1 MKYISTFSGI
11 EAASVAWEHL
21 GWEPLAFSEIEPYPC
36 AVLAHRFPDVPNL
49 GDITKID
56 WSETIE
62 RVGRPDVIVGGSP
75 CQSFSLA
82 GGRDSLAGASRLMF
96 EYIRAVREVRPKFIL
111 WENVPGVLNTR
122 DNAFG
127 QLLCEIQDCGYSLAW
142 RVLDSQ
148 FVRVPDRDI
157 HGRIRGWYG
166 PVAQRRRRVFL
177 VGHLGEG
184 SGASAAVLFEQDCLR
199 GNLASSREK
208 RQDLARAAK
217 ERPRTGSS
225 ECLTPWDVQS
235 KRIQS
240 AGGVSP
246 SLQAGG
252 SEGVNIQPI
261 VMDQTLTPW
270 DNQSKQIIGEQSC
283 SPALCANE
291 KKFNPKDNQPTVLQ
305 KFDTLPIN
313 DACHTLAAQD
323 HPQAIVISTANTGA
337 NGSNISDQDLSYTLD
352 RTNSNAVCIQGSMIG
367 RSDSAGPQGDG
378 VNDNV
383 SFTLNTSDRHAVA
396 FGITSQSSNSMKSS
410 NPNSGIYEAETSKTI
425 ETSGL
430 NPTCNQGGI
439 AVVCAAGSNTRDA
452 IDDNMAGTLTA
463 HNQKNPP
470 YIASEYIVR
479 RLTPTECER
488 LQGFPDGWT
497 LLTDCDVDKVTELV
511 CAALKIEDEKGI
523 KAMRRKVEKWKEDA
537 PDGPRYKALG
547 NSMATNVM
555 LWIGERMQTVS
566 DILDNGGKAQW

>member
-1 MKYISTFSGI
+1 
-11 EAASVAWEHL
+11 
-21 GWEPLAFSEIEPYPC
+21 
-36 AVLAHRFPDVPNL
+36 
-49 GDITKID
+49 
-56 WSETIE
+56 
-62 RVGRPDVIVGGSP
+62 
-75 CQSFSLA
+75 
-82 GGRDSLAGASRLMF
+82 MF

-148 FVRVPDRDI
+148 FVRVPDRDV

-177 VGHLGEG
+177 VGNLGEG

-217 ERPRTGSS
+217 DNAGTSGGFK
-225 ECLTPWDVQS
+225 WHQGAN
-235 KRIQS
+235 
-240 AGGVSP
+240 AGGIGFEEEQSP
-246 SLQAGG
+246 
-252 SEGVNIQPI
+252 
-261 VMDQTLTPW
+261 TLTAEGKVPGCI
-270 DNQSKQIIGEQSC
+270 QE
-283 SPALCANE
+283 A
-291 KKFNPKDNQPTVLQ
+291 
-305 KFDTLPIN
+305 DTLPIDTITQAHEHAVATLAFNTTNITSPANGNNPQPN

-323 HPQAIVISTANTGA
+323 HPPAIVISTANNGSRPQLGNAVCFNGGNCNDVSHIGEQQRELSPSLRASRSGTNGTPVVCISTANTGA

-352 RTNSNAVCIQGSMIG
+352 QTNSNAVCIQGSMIG
-367 RSDSAGPQGDG
+367 RSDNAGPQGDG

-396 FGITSQSSNSMKSS
+396 FGITAQSSNSMKSS

-463 HNQKNPP
+463 HSQKNPP

-511 CAALKIEDEKGI
+511 CAALEIEDEKGI
-523 KAMRRKVEKWKEDA
+523 KAMRRKVEKWKADA

-555 LWIGERMQTVS
+555 LWIGERMQAVD
-566 DILDNGGKAQW
+566 DILTSK

>member
-1 MKYISTFSGI
+1 M
-11 EAASVAWEHL
+11 
-21 GWEPLAFSEIEPYPC
+21 
-36 AVLAHRFPDVPNL
+36 
-49 GDITKID
+49 
-56 WSETIE
+56 
-62 RVGRPDVIVGGSP
+62 
-75 CQSFSLA
+75 
-82 GGRDSLAGASRLMF
+82 
-96 EYIRAVREVRPKFIL
+96 
-111 WENVPGVLNTR
+111 
-122 DNAFG
+122 
-127 QLLCEIQDCGYSLAW
+127 
-142 RVLDSQ
+142 
-148 FVRVPDRDI
+148 RVPDRDV

-217 ERPRTGSS
+217 DNAGTGSS

-235 KRIQS
+235 KRVQS

-246 SLQAGG
+246 SLQAGAG
-252 SEGVNIQPI
+252 EGVNIQPI

-270 DNQSKQIIGEQSC
+270 DVQSKQIVDEDGV
-283 SPALCANE
+283 SPALNATE
-291 KKFNPKDNQPTVLQ
+291 KCWNPKTVQPCVLQ
-305 KFDTLPIN
+305 EADAQAHEHAMATLAFNTTNITSPANGNNPQPN

-323 HPQAIVISTANTGA
+323 HPPAIVISTANTGA

-367 RSDSAGPQGDG
+367 RSDNAGPQGDG

-383 SFTLNTSDRHAVA
+383 SFTLNTSDRHAAA

-439 AVVCAAGSNTRDA
+439 AVVCMTDTQTNTSVGDVPT
-452 IDDNMAGTLTA
+452 ITA
-463 HNQKNPP
+463 HSQKDAPVL
-470 YIASEYIVR
+470 ASEYIVR

-497 LLTDCDVDKVTELV
+497 LLTDCDVDKVAELV
-511 CAALKIEDEKGI
+511 CAALEIEDEKGI
-523 KAMRRKVEKWKEDA
+523 KAMRRKVEKWKADA

-555 LWIGERMQTVS
+555 RWIGERMQVVN
-566 DILDNGGKAQW
+566 DILTSK